1 MNHSKISVRYAKA
14 LFELAKEQ
22 DLLSRV
28 KEDMSL
34 LSQEAAMGSDLQT
47 FLSSPLYTPS
57 EKKTVLS
64 GTFASLVN
72 PLTVRFLELLADNKR
87 EIFLRDIA
95 RNFLDMVRKEQ
106 GIKKVTISSAVT
118 LDAKT
123 VETLLQTATEVAG
136 GKVEL
141 SLVVD
146 PALMGGFIMRIGDQQ
161 IDASVSTKLKKISRE
176 LAEKH

>member
-118 LDAKT
+118 LDA
-123 VETLLQTATEVAG
+123 
-136 GKVEL
+136 